1 MFATVLSLYSCDNDD
16 SISETETE
24 NPTETTDVKLTTSGS
39 FGEILTDADGNTL
52 YFFSKDVKG
61 TSECENGCLAA
72 WPLFY
77 VEDIDLGTGLD
88 AADFG
93 TITRGDGAKQTTYK
107 GWPLYYFANDTNAGD
122 VNGDGAG
129 DNWYVAKPDYS
140 LMYAQASLSGSDD
153 LTFYMTNATGRTI
166 YLFANDD
173 ANTNNFTQE
182 GLANNAAWPI
192 ITLELDKLPSIFDE
206 SDFGTIDVFGN
217 QQVTYKGWPLYYFGN
232 DVNRGDANGVS
243 GVWPTVNVDTASATG
258 TAAAT
263 TSDDSSSTSDSSGY

>member
-1 MFATVLSLYSCDNDD
+1 MFATLISLYSCDNDD
-16 SISETETE
+16 SITETETE
-24 NPTETTDVKLTTSGS
+24 NPTETVDVQLATSAN
-39 FGEILTDADGNTL
+39 FGEILTDAEGNTL

-61 TSECENGCLAA
+61 ISECENGCLSA

-77 VEDIDLGTGLD
+77 EEDIQLGEGLE
-88 AADFG
+88 ATDFE
-93 TITRGDGAKQTTYK
+93 TITRGDGEKQTTYK
-107 GWPLYYFANDTNAGD
+107 GWPLYYFANDTKAGD

-140 LMYAQASLSGSDD
+140 LMYAQASLDGADD

-166 YLFANDD
+166 YLFANDK

-182 GLANNAAWPI
+182 GLSNNAAWPI
-192 ITLELDKLPSIFDE
+192 ITLDLDKIPSILDA

-232 DVNRGDANGVS
+232 DVARGDANGVS
-243 GVWPTVNVDTASATG
+243 GVWPTVNVDTASAAG
-258 TAAAT
+258 TTAST
-263 TSDDSSSTSDSSGY
+263 TTEDDSNGYDY